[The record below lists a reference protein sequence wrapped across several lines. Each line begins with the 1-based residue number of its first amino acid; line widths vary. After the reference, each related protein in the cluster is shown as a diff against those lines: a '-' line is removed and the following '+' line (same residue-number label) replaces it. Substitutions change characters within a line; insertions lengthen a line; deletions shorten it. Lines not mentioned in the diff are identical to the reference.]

1 MPTLCLAADT
11 GSPFGETDGFHQ
23 GLRAPC
29 VRWRHGAPLV
39 FRRRPQHGA
48 PQAEPLVAA
57 RGRGHPGVQGGPR
70 DLQGSTAVSPAE
82 SHTSGWA
89 QGHEWVP
96 TFPHIPPRPHCGM
109 DGAQELL
116 LLHLQLSPAWCVRAG
131 EHPGWVFCHVG
142 RRRAW
147 GNGSSLEK
155 GGSEAISLLPA
166 AVWLEIWGGQNLF
179 RKVPP
184 PPPLRQGPL

>member
-96 TFPHIPPRPHCGM
+96 TFPHISPRPLCGM

-116 LLHLQLSPAWCVRAG
+116 LPHSQLSPAWCVRAG
-131 EHPGWVFCHVG
+131 EHLGWVFCHVG

-155 GGSEAISLLPA
+155 GSSEAISLLPA

-184 PPPLRQGPL
+184 PLRQGPL